1 MGGLEGQV
9 NIDDFQGWKVKLMQL
24 RPHAASITTLLLE
37 AHHQKYPNVSF
48 IHNFPG
54 VVKGGVARGTGFLE
68 TLSKA
73 FQIFGRLLYM
83 NTEEAGDRH
92 LLLATSARYPAGET
106 DNASGI
112 ALDKDT
118 TLALGTDGKL
128 GSGVYSV
135 DTYGDGVDVNKV
147 LAGLRKAGMVEQ
159 VMSKIESGIKEALDA
174 DLKA

>member
-1 MGGLEGQV
+1 M
-9 NIDDFQGWKVKLMQL
+9 
-24 RPHAASITTLLLE
+24 
-37 AHHQKYPNVSF
+37 
-48 IHNFPG
+48 
-54 VVKGGVARGTGFLE
+54 
-68 TLSKA
+68 SKA

-83 NTEEAGDRH
+83 DTEEAGDRH
-92 LLLATSARYPAGET
+92 LLLATSARYPSGEA
-106 DNASGI
+106 DDASGV

-147 LAGLRKAGMVEQ
+147 LADLRKAGMVEQ